1 MKSYLKLFVA
11 VFFILAAVKTVKAD
25 YYTVSG
31 KVRYADNN
39 EIVTHGTVKLYD
51 SETCELVAVGQIE
64 PTGDYLLGVVRTV
77 HNSDIIGLPNVEP
90 EMDWVAT
97 GYPDKTNPQ
106 HYTHV
111 DVNQN
116 LTGIDVYVQRIQGGE
131 SLLSSN
137 VSGLILD
144 MNKKP
149 VTDAM
154 VYAMIGDKYFGYG
167 LSDSKGNFNVK
178 NIPLGNYIII
188 AHKLGSQS
196 VSSPVTVTENGLSGL
211 NFVMNKS
218 NQNIITTPV
227 QFKLSQNFPNPF
239 NPSTTIN
246 YVIPANGLVSIK
258 VYNSLGQLAST
269 LVNEVKV
276 AGSYEVSFDASSLS
290 SGVYFYRLDVRQA
303 GSLTGSYTETKKM
316 TLIK

>member
-11 VFFILAAVKTVKAD
+11 VFFILAAVKTVNSED
-25 YYTVSG
+25 YFSVAGT
-31 KVRYADNN
+31 VRYSDNN
-39 EIVTHGTVKLYD
+39 EIVTSGTVKAYSQLTY
-51 SETCELVAVGQIE
+51 ELLAVGQIMPNGDYILPFVRGWE
-64 PTGDYLLGVVRTV
+64 PT
-77 HNSDIIGLPNVEP
+77 DIIGLPNVEP

-106 HYTHV
+106 QYTPVYV
-111 DVNQN
+111 DQN
-116 LTGIDVYVQRIQGGE
+116 LTGINIYVQRIQGGGGG
-131 SLLSSN
+131 SAFFTS

-149 VTDAM
+149 VSDAM
-154 VYAMIGDKYFGYG
+154 IYAMIGENYYGFG
-167 LSDSKGNFNVK
+167 LSDSKGHYNVE
-178 NIPLGNYIII
+178 NIPMGDYIII

-196 VSSPVTVTENGLSGL
+196 VSVPVTVTENGLSGL

-218 NQNIITTPV
+218 NNQNNITTPV

-246 YVIPANGLVSIK
+246 YVIPASGLVSIE

-269 LVNEVKV
+269 LVNEVKE
-276 AGSYEVSFDASSLS
+276 AGSYEVSFDASQLS
-290 SGVYFYRLDVRQA
+290 SGVYFYRLSA
-303 GSLTGSYTETKKM
+303 GSYTETKKM